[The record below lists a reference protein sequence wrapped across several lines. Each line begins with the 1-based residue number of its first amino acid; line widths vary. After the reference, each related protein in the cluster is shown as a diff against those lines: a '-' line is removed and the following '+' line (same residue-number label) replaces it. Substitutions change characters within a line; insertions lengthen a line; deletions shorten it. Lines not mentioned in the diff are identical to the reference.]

1 MWAFDSW
8 TLDLYLDV
16 LNAYNHRSIEP
27 DAGAERL
34 NYSFFATAGTLS
46 ELRSADATSTGQPR
60 ATTVDYTAPGT
71 PDRCACGWWSA
82 TGAAASAGS
91 SAGCRS
97 PVPEARGR

>member
-71 PDRCACGWWSA
+71 PGPVRLWVVVRDGRGGVGWLERRLQI
-82 TGAAASAGS
+82 AG
-91 SAGCRS
+91 
-97 PVPEARGR
+97 P